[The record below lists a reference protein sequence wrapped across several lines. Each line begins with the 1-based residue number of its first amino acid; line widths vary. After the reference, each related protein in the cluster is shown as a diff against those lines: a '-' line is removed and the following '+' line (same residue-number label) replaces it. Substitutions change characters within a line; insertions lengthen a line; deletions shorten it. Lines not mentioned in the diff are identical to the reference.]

1 MKERHIPME
10 GTPNFRDLGGY
21 PTRCGR
27 TVRFGKLFRSGVL
40 SALSSADLTTMQA
53 LNISTICDF
62 RRHEEAERD
71 PTRLPAKNPPRI
83 VHIPIDPGSRGS
95 FFEQLAENET
105 IATTSEPFD
114 MADFMVDINRAFAL
128 EHHESFKAMLNEI
141 ATLGDHAGLLF
152 HCSAGKDRTGFGAA
166 LILLCLNVDRE
177 TIIEDYLLTA
187 KYFKPDLESKRLTEK
202 YAQYGFADV
211 DPMIIRPMLE
221 VRAEYIGEAFRAID
235 EHYDS
240 IESYLENVF
249 GLSSEDLN
257 SFRKQLLD

>member
-27 TVRFGKLFRSGVL
+27 TVRYGKLFRSGVL
-40 SALSSADLTTMQA
+40 SALSSSDLELMQA
-53 LNISTICDF
+53 LNIATICDF
-62 RRHEEAERD
+62 RRHEEVERD
-71 PTRLPAKNPPRI
+71 PTRLPPQSPPKI

-95 FFEQLAENET
+95 FFEQLAESDT
-105 IATTSEPFD
+105 IASSNEQFD
-114 MADFMVDINRAFAL
+114 MADFMVSINRAFAL
-128 EHHESFKAMLNEI
+128 EHHESFKAMLNQI
-141 ATLGDHAGLLF
+141 AALEDDAGLLF

-166 LILLCLNVDRE
+166 LILACLNVDRE
-177 TIIEDYLLTA
+177 TIVEDYLLTGT
-187 KYFKPDLESKRLTEK
+187 YFQPDSESKRLTEK

-235 EHYDS
+235 EHYAS
-240 IESYLENVF
+240 IDSYLASVYD
-249 GLSSEDLN
+249 LSSEDLDTL
-257 SFRKQLLD
+257 RAQLLD

>member
-40 SALSSADLTTMQA
+40 SALSSSDLET
-53 LNISTICDF
+53 LNTLKIATICDF
-62 RRHEEAERD
+62 RRHEEVERD
-71 PTRLPAKNPPRI
+71 PTRLPAENPPRI

-128 EHHESFKAMLNEI
+128 EHQDSFKTMLNEI
-141 ATLGDHAGLLF
+141 AALDDGSGLLF

-166 LILLCLNVDRE
+166 LILACLNVDRE
-177 TIIEDYLLTA
+177 SIIEDYLLTG
-187 KYFKPDLESKRLTEK
+187 KYFKPDSESKRLTEK

-211 DPMIIRPMLE
+211 DPLIIRPMLE
-221 VRAEYIGEAFRAID
+221 VRAEYISEAFRAID
-235 EHYDS
+235 EHYNS
-240 IESYLENVF
+240 IDSYLESVYE
-249 GLSSEDLN
+249 LSSEDLEA
-257 SFRKQLLD
+257 FRAKLLD